1 MSMLTP
7 SPCIGICRIDESSG
21 LCVGCA
27 RTSEEV
33 ATWRGASTTVL
44 ERIWAELPGHFSP
57 HSFRVTTVTDLLEQ
71 NVPLDVGR
79 PYCLLEQDYPGLTTN
94 RCGDDLSTHGTF
106 FGKRNDRQRV
116 SRHGASIPARGQDR
130 WVSPLE

>member
-1 MSMLTP
+1 MLTP

-57 HSFRVTTVTDLLEQ
+57 HSFRVATVTDLLEQ
-71 NVPLDVGR
+71 NVALDKAPSHCTSGER
-79 PYCLLEQDYPGLTTN
+79 LSRLSPITYN
-94 RCGDDLSTHGTF
+94 RRRS
-106 FGKRNDRQRV
+106 
-116 SRHGASIPARGQDR
+116 AA
-130 WVSPLE
+130 